1 MDTVTV
7 INKHTCGE
15 WWKQV
20 HVHHS
25 HHRKCFASPPSL
37 GDSWAFWSGS
47 RPPSASPKAF
57 CICRGFRGFAGR
69 PNCGDLGQADFGG
82 DSSQVQHLLRK
93 PPGLFRALRARRALL
108 VSHFDVRCL
117 KDRSRGTRGT
127 FRGSRIGWV
136 IVVTDLQLWPS
147 NPQEFDTLQYG

>member
-1 MDTVTV
+1 MFTTAITASALHPLPALV
-7 INKHTCGE
+7 IRGLFG
-15 WWKQV
+15 QV
-20 HVHHS
+20 QGHLRQVQ
-25 HHRKCFASPPSL
+25 KLFASA
-37 GDSWAFWSGS
+37 GAFAALRADQTVVTW
-47 RPPSASPKAF
+47 
-57 CICRGFRGFAGR
+57 
-69 PNCGDLGQADFGG
+69 GQADFGG